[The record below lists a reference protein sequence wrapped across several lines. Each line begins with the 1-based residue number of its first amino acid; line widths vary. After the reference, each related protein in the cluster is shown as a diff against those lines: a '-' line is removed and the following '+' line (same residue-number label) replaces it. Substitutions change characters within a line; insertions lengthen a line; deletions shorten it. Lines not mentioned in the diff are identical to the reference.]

1 MSYNLFDLTLRVARA
16 LNAVEEGIATSGDT
30 TSLIDSNNLTQD
42 DDFWNGGTAWIIQDS
57 AGAGAA
63 PEGEYSIINDFANA
77 TGDATLRTTLS
88 AGIASGDRYAI
99 ADNEYPLN
107 DIISQINAALDDMGP
122 VVFTDTTSVTIADN
136 QTEYTLP
143 TAIVGGELKE
153 VWFQNDDSDSDD
165 NRWTPVYNWYV
176 QKTAT
181 GTADELIL
189 PYQFASGYDL
199 KLVYTANHA
208 ELYDVTDKLSEDID
222 IRQVVYRATLN
233 MLRYNKKK
241 RKTGRYD
248 DEILKYEQKV
258 ATLPSMM
265 VRKPSKRRLILTTGG
280 SIESE
285 PDSVVLS

>member
-77 TGDATLRTTLS
+77 TGDATLRSTLS

-122 VVFTDTTSVTIADN
+122 VVFTDTTSITIAS
-136 QTEYTLP
+136 
-143 TAIVGGELKE
+143 VG
-153 VWFQNDDSDSDD
+153 
-165 NRWTPVYNWYV
+165 P
-176 QKTAT
+176 
-181 GTADELIL
+181 
-189 PYQFASGYDL
+189 
-199 KLVYTANHA
+199 
-208 ELYDVTDKLSEDID
+208 
-222 IRQVVYRATLN
+222 
-233 MLRYNKKK
+233 
-241 RKTGRYD
+241 
-248 DEILKYEQKV
+248 
-258 ATLPSMM
+258 PSFSYF
-265 VRKPSKRRLILTTGG
+265 VEGAKPSA
-280 SIESE
+280 
-285 PDSVVLS
+285 